1 MSELCEN
8 WRSSAAAMTRSRSE
22 SSITLPDISRCETA
36 KREKEP
42 GDTCCHRGH
51 QKKAVHPAAEDD
63 QSRDDAP
70 EADEDED
77 GRADGSS
84 PCLRYNPGYTLR
96 CRRMTLR
103 SGALDT
109 DQPRTNINLNLMKSI
124 AVIPKSTTQVFLE
137 NGRSAST

>member
-1 MSELCEN
+1 MGELCEN

-42 GDTCCHRGH
+42 GDTCCHPGH

-70 EADEDED
+70 EADEDVNEGED
-77 GRADGSS
+77 GQTHGSS
-84 PCLRYNPGYTLR
+84 PCLRL
-96 CRRMTLR
+96 
-103 SGALDT
+103 
-109 DQPRTNINLNLMKSI
+109 QPRLCVAMPAHDAEVRRL
-124 AVIPKSTTQVFLE
+124 
-137 NGRSAST
+137 GY